1 MGGAV
6 TGQWAAMVTGFI
18 TNIVLDYLFVW
29 VLPWGMM
36 GAAIATA
43 IGQAMT
49 LLVCLVFFALKKH
62 AALISV

>member
-1 MGGAV
+1 M
-6 TGQWAAMVTGFI
+6 AAMVTGFI

-36 GAAIATA
+36 GAAVATA

-49 LLVCLVFFALKKH
+49 FLVCLVFFVL
-62 AALISV
+62 

>member
-1 MGGAV
+1 M
-6 TGQWAAMVTGFI
+6 AAYGDRLYHKHCF
-18 TNIVLDYLFVW
+18 LDYLFVW

-49 LLVCLVFFALKKH
+49 FLYALYF
-62 AALISV
+62 LS